1 MKKRKKNM
9 QAEIN
14 IFFWTECFYFFFS
27 QKFAL
32 CGQMINGT
40 AKFYKKVSIFS
51 CFLIRG
57 SHLFQRLS
65 PKKQKEF

>member
-1 MKKRKKNM
+1 M

-14 IFFWTECFYFFFS
+14 ILFWTECFYFFS
-27 QKFAL
+27 QKFTL

-40 AKFYKKVSIFS
+40 AKFYKKKISIFS

-57 SHLFQRLS
+57 SHLFS
-65 PKKQKEF
+65 KIKSKKQKEF